1 LSGIP
6 RILVVAGLVLVAAG
20 LAWPLLAKIGIGRL
34 PGDLLIERGNFRF
47 YFPLTTIL
55 LVNVLLW
62 IVMRLFGGK

>member
-1 LSGIP
+1 MSGIP